1 MVNSPLPTDIQAECR
16 KAAKIIDQFIKPET
30 GKGPDS
36 KIPPHIIANAKGIA
50 VLTVLKAGFIFSGR
64 AGSGL
69 VIAKLDNGMWSAPSA
84 IGTAGMGVGGQ
95 IGAELTDFVIILNTR
110 DAVKAFSHGG
120 NVTLGGNLS
129 VAAGPIG
136 RNAEAAGTVGNLA
149 AIYSYSKTRGLFAGV
164 SLEGSVIVERK
175 DANATFYQKRVTAKE
190 LLSGSVPPPPA
201 AEELYRALNRRSGG
215 AGAYMDP
222 ATSVFQNPGNMPAS
236 YRPPAPADPYNA
248 GGPAAWASAP
258 TTYSAPSNLH
268 SSSTGFLSNT
278 SSKPTVSQPAFAPSV
293 SSELPA
299 YNAGY
304 SAGAPNFGSLKK
316 AAPPPPSSAGQA
328 RAVAMYDFAGERAD
342 DLMFKKGDIIN
353 ITKKTASQNDWW
365 QGKCNGREGSVS
377 TR

>member
-190 LLSGSVPPPPA
+190 LLSGIVPPPPA

-215 AGAYMDP
+215 AAAYMDP
-222 ATSVFQNPGNMPAS
+222 ATIP
-236 YRPPAPADPYNA
+236 
-248 GGPAAWASAP
+248 
-258 TTYSAPSNLH
+258 
-268 SSSTGFLSNT
+268 
-278 SSKPTVSQPAFAPSV
+278 V
-293 SSELPA
+293 SSPIPLR
-299 YNAGY
+299 NQR
-304 SAGAPNFGSLKK
+304 AGAPNFGSLKK
-316 AAPPPPSSAGQA
+316 AAPPPPSPAGQA

-365 QGKCNGREGSVS
+365 QGKCNGREGSFPANYVQLQ
-377 TR
+377 